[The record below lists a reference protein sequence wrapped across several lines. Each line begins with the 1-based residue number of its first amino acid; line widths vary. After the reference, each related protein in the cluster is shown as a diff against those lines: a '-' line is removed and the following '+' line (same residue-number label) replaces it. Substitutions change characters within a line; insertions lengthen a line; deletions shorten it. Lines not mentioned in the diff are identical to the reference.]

1 MGLEDFTEFTV
12 SPMQVRFANGSKI
25 IFKGMDK
32 PEKLKSLNGVSIVWI
47 EECSEVKYAG
57 FKEILGRLRHLT
69 LSNHI
74 ILSTNPK
81 ETGVINIFFRT
92 RKINSL
98 C

>member
-1 MGLEDFTEFTV
+1 
-12 SPMQVRFANGSKI
+12 MQIRFANGSKI

-57 FKEILGRLRHLT
+57 FKELLGRLRHPT

-74 ILSTNPK
+74 ILSTNPVSKGNWCYKYFFQDKKNNFFVLNDEELYKK
-81 ETGVINIFFRT
+81 E
-92 RKINSL
+92 S
-98 C
+98 